1 MSIIPILVYKEM
13 MIIYKCCNSLS
24 LLCNFAIFSDLSCPV
39 LSTWLL
45 GNTNCHAIP
54 SYVVHLIL
62 DSFVICFSVPFT
74 VAPSQTTTHFFCHV
88 KMYFPLIFQCSLLL
102 IFFSLLLLLYVPSHP
117 IPILSS
123 KLLIKL
129 TVIHM

>member
-1 MSIIPILVYKEM
+1 MSIIPILLYKEM
-13 MIIYKCCNSLS
+13 MIIYKCCNSLP
-24 LLCNFAIFSDLSCPV
+24 LLCNFSIFSDLSCPTF
-39 LSTWLL
+39 STWLL
-45 GNTNCHAIP
+45 GNTNCYAIP

-62 DSFVICFSVPFT
+62 DSFVICLSVPFT

-88 KMYFPLIFQCSLLL
+88 KDVLPSDFSMFHAFN
-102 IFFSLLLLLYVPSHP
+102 FFSLPLLMYVPSHP